1 MLSDEK
7 LTELRS
13 KYGLLPLMALLRAV
27 AEAAVQEDRKSR
39 HLKERAQ
46 LEAEWSQLRA
56 MTAAVQDS
64 TTVTVRYDLSPTE
77 VESVIRDK
85 LIAMGWI
92 APITQVSEDIMLL
105 FRNFP
110 VRFDEADVRK
120 FLTELARVSK

>member
-13 KYGLLPLMALLRAV
+13 KYGLLPLMDLLRAV

-56 MTAAVQDS
+56 MTAA
-64 TTVTVRYDLSPTE
+64 VTVRYDLSPTE

>member
-27 AEAAVQEDRKSR
+27 AEAAVQEDRKSG

-64 TTVTVRYDLSPTE
+64 TTRHMLAAKREGHLCIT
-77 VESVIRDK
+77 
-85 LIAMGWI
+85 LIWR
-92 APITQVSEDIMLL
+92 P
-105 FRNFP
+105 
-110 VRFDEADVRK
+110 
-120 FLTELARVSK
+120 